1 MNLVERLTILKEDI
15 DHYNDLG
22 TTTVQRLAGVLNA
35 IQEAVKE
42 LKVFVATN
50 PFAEQSEEIYFFKYE
65 KPKFF
70 AERLYALEVFTVES
84 NKPLSDEL
92 LLKAYYESE
101 LRVIKRFFD
110 QHRFLYQYYLLD
122 GSEMD
127 ATYFTRGGEP
137 SLLFLPDIRETDPLF
152 STAGDFLFAKFMALE
167 RLQEYLIAQ
176 LYSPENTGTY
186 QFKRR
191 GKPLKW
197 TGDKSNL
204 IEVAYGLFE
213 TGQLNDG
220 EATISDIIEW
230 LEDTLDINLSRY
242 YRRFTEIKMRKVI
255 SPTKYLEEMRDAVLK
270 RIDEG
275 DAWKGSGK

>member
-1 MNLVERLTILKEDI
+1 MNVTERLKILKEDI
-15 DHYNDLG
+15 DHFNDLG
-22 TTTVQRLAGVLNA
+22 TTAVQRLAGVLNA

-42 LKVFVATN
+42 LKIYVATN
-50 PFAEQSEEIYFFKYE
+50 PFINYSEEIHFFKYE

-70 AERLYALEVFTVES
+70 AERLFALEVFTVES

-110 QHRFLYQYYLLD
+110 QHRFLHQYYLLD

-127 ATYFTRGGEP
+127 ETYFTRGGEP
-137 SLLFLPDIRETDPLF
+137 SLLFLPDMRETDPAF
-152 STAGDFLFAKFMALE
+152 STAGDFLFAKFIAME

-176 LYSPENTGTY
+176 LYSPENTSIY

-191 GKPLKW
+191 GKALKW
-197 TGDKSNL
+197 TGEKSNL

-220 EATISDIIEW
+220 EAKISDIIEW

-255 SPTKYLEEMRDAVLK
+255 SPTKYLEEMREALLK
-270 RIDEG
+270 RIEEG
-275 DAWKGSGK
+275 DAWKGK

>member
-1 MNLVERLTILKEDI
+1 MVINFILKC
-15 DHYNDLG
+15 L
-22 TTTVQRLAGVLNA
+22 
-35 IQEAVKE
+35 
-42 LKVFVATN
+42 
-50 PFAEQSEEIYFFKYE
+50 EI
-65 KPKFF
+65 
-70 AERLYALEVFTVES
+70 
-84 NKPLSDEL
+84 

-101 LRVIKRFFD
+101 LRIIKRFFD

-122 GSEMD
+122 GSELD
-127 ATYFTRGGEP
+127 ATYFIRGGEP
-137 SLLFLPDIRETDPLF
+137 SLLFLPDIRETDPSF
-152 STAGDFLFAKFMALE
+152 STAGDFLFAKFMAME

-176 LYSPENTGTY
+176 LYSPEYIGTY

-191 GKPLKW
+191 GRALKW

-213 TGQLNDG
+213 TGQLNEGD
-220 EATISDIIEW
+220 ATISDVIEW

-270 RIDEG
+270 RIEEG
-275 DAWKGSGK
+275 VEWKGR